1 MYLEAAACINEAQ
14 KIMSR
19 LRNSG
24 CDWPPSLLQKR
35 EDMENDFHAP
45 QTLVDLWRVQTQI
58 AYDLYQ
64 LAKEAV
70 HEADEE
76 RAAAPQ
82 PGGFVLNRALRI
94 ERAALAEYKRVLRIF
109 TDLLIDGKLRDHK
122 GS

>member
-1 MYLEAAACINEAQ
+1 
-14 KIMSR
+14 
-19 LRNSG
+19 
-24 CDWPPSLLQKR
+24 
-35 EDMENDFHAP
+35 MENDFRAP

-82 PGGFVLNRALRI
+82 PGGFVLIRALRI

-122 GS
+122 AAKVACSPNTGLTKNSPARKNRRTTSAKSSASC